1 MEIRLNDWQ
10 SKQGALGLLVGLGSP
25 CFARLLFWI
34 RLSRK
39 SHGSLPEAE
48 KTVLLWPGEPASLY
62 PKGASGVRAE
72 PATCLERVVEF
83 SQICCRDLGELL
95 VPQAGFDVMLHI
107 TCPKP
112 ARNCR
117 EGGSPTDLPD
127 CHPGNSIVY

>member
-1 MEIRLNDWQ
+1 MKGGMDAVDGGRGETGTLT
-10 SKQGALGLLVGLGSP
+10 GARADP
-25 CFARLLFWI
+25 AAR
-34 RLSRK
+34 
-39 SHGSLPEAE
+39 
-48 KTVLLWPGEPASLY
+48 
-62 PKGASGVRAE
+62 
-72 PATCLERVVEF
+72 LERVVEF